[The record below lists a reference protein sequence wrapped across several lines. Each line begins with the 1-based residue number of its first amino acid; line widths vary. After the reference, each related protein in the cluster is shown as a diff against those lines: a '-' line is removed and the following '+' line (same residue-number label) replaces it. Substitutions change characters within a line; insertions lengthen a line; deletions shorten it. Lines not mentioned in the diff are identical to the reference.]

1 MKSDFKQSI
10 KDAILKSFFLR
21 IKNEIEDS
29 DDQANSVLTKIYTDI
44 LYDNGTISDYELL
57 YFEKEIFKNSNIKIN
72 GYSFSEED
80 LRLDLFITHYDPS
93 EKIQEIKYNS
103 VLELIEN
110 AKNFYL
116 QSTKKLY
123 EKINK
128 KEDAYDISKNILA
141 YIMST
146 SFQFCIRSK
155 FSAPCRRPRRH
166 RHLVLQLFCFDI
178 RIPS

>member
-10 KDAILKSFFLR
+10 KDAYLKSFFLR
-21 IKNEIEDS
+21 TKNEIEDS

-57 YFEKEIFKNSNIKIN
+57 YFEKEITKNSNIKIN

-116 QSTKKLY
+116 QSAKKLY

-128 KEDAYDISKNILA
+128 KEDAYDISKIIYKNVNEITTVRIFVLTNCKCEKTPPMQRA
-141 YIMST
+141 GRIE
-146 SFQFCIRSK
+146 FQNYLLDF
-155 FSAPCRRPRRH
+155 
-166 RHLVLQLFCFDI
+166 
-178 RIPS
+178 